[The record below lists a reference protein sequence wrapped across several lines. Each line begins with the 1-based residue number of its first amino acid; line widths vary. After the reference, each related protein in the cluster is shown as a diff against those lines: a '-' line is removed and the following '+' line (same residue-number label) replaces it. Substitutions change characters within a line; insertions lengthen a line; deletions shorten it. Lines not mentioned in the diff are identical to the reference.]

1 MGTRNIK
8 QTGVSAKTRSFFP
21 KSGSQ
26 VGPVT
31 DYSLWWSQAGSN
43 RRPLAC
49 HASALPAELWPQYRR
64 RERVTNGCQTVKP
77 KLFDSAAL
85 DHPSFVEIRDYMI
98 CDRKHCGQPRRFD
111 AEQVNEPG
119 DSMTFGALNYEV
131 LLATL
136 RSRKL
141 RADSGVSGSEFPGPD
156 VWIVVFDCISEHTR
170 PALVKFVVD
179 TIDRHRIRAKS
190 DLPANI
196 QGDMDTQT

>member
-1 MGTRNIK
+1 MAGLFNY
-8 QTGVSAKTRSFFP
+8 GVPKGIRTPVAAVKGRSP
-21 KSGSQ
+21 RPLDDGD
-26 VGPVT
+26 G
-31 DYSLWWSQAGSN
+31 DWWSQAGSN

-119 DSMTFGALNYEV
+119 DSMTL
-131 LLATL
+131 
-136 RSRKL
+136 
-141 RADSGVSGSEFPGPD
+141 GP
-156 VWIVVFDCISEHTR
+156 
-170 PALVKFVVD
+170 
-179 TIDRHRIRAKS
+179 
-190 DLPANI
+190 
-196 QGDMDTQT
+196 